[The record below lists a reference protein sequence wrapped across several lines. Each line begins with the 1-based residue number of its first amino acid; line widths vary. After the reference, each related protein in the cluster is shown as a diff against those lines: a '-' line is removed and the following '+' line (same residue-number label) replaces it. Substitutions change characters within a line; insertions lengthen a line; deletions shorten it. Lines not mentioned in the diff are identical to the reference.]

1 MNIKKQIGLEIVLYF
16 IFLISNLV
24 LYRGINFFSNFWISF
39 ASISFVLII
48 NISLLGFYASIKS
61 SRNNTFVFVL
71 IHFIIMFLFVF
82 LYNVNLLNIL
92 IIIITGFFIT
102 TFFGSFLRQI
112 EIEIKERLTYNSS
125 RIIFPHVKKIIM
137 SFIIIATVF
146 FYFKMYDFYDESK
159 SEIKISDTFIKTQI
173 SLLEPLIKRGIPNFT
188 EESTI
193 GEIIEGNVKK
203 NLDDQNK
210 IVSENIKTNL
220 EKNPDLK
227 NLNLDNLS
235 LDKSLT
241 IESQISDINTQ
252 LGLEE
257 KIKYDTN
264 VVKGLSQILNNLIQ
278 NFLSNVLDSNK
289 FALILSGLFFSI
301 FSILIPIYGFFV
313 KYMVLLLEK
322 IFLELGFIKI
332 KSEMKQKETITY

>member
-1 MNIKKQIGLEIVLYF
+1 
-16 IFLISNLV
+16 
-24 LYRGINFFSNFWISF
+24 
-39 ASISFVLII
+39 
-48 NISLLGFYASIKS
+48 
-61 SRNNTFVFVL
+61 
-71 IHFIIMFLFVF
+71 
-82 LYNVNLLNIL
+82 
-92 IIIITGFFIT
+92 
-102 TFFGSFLRQI
+102 
-112 EIEIKERLTYNSS
+112 
-125 RIIFPHVKKIIM
+125 M

-193 GEIIEGNVKK
+193 GEIIEENVKK

-278 NFLSNVLDSNK
+278 NF
-289 FALILSGLFFSI
+289 
-301 FSILIPIYGFFV
+301 
-313 KYMVLLLEK
+313 
-322 IFLELGFIKI
+322 
-332 KSEMKQKETITY
+332 